1 MNSASSA
8 LYNVLIVDDLDVN
21 RLLVRNA
28 LKSDIFQITEAV
40 DGEQALRCIQKNQY
54 DVVLLDIMMPGIDGA
69 EVCRIIRK
77 EFHDDLLPII
87 MVTAMDDPEGVG
99 IAFEAGANDYISK
112 PFSKY
117 ELSSRVKSFAERRRI
132 EKELIKRKEYIDAV
146 MANMRDGIITIN
158 DDGSIDSFNPAAE
171 QMFGIDQQAVIGEH
185 IKTIFTIPSHQQ
197 FQDHIASL
205 TLLDAE
211 SKAEVLPLALEGLRK
226 DGSIFPLDLLL
237 SEMNIGDK
245 QLMIGNVRDTT
256 RRKQNEERM
265 LYLANFDDLTGLPNR
280 NLFQDRLQ
288 HAVERAQRAK
298 QYVALLYID
307 LDDFKRI
314 NDTMGHKIGDQL
326 VQSVAERLRDCV
338 RKSDTVARIGGDEFA
353 VVLEGVDDTNSAT
366 QTAEKI
372 IDFMNRS
379 IMLDNNEV
387 YVTCSIGIVLYP
399 TDTVNVQD
407 MLKDADAAM
416 YRAKGLG
423 KNRYQYYEPDMNTRS
438 LEQLLLESS
447 LRRALNNEEFML
459 HYQPQMDVASG
470 RIVAMEALLRWQHPE
485 RGMLPPVEF
494 ITLLEET
501 GLIIPI
507 GEYVLK
513 TACAQ
518 NVYWQQQGMEPRVV
532 SVNLSA
538 KQFDDPGLIDKIE
551 LILQE
556 TGLDPKYLE
565 LEITESSI
573 MRDVE
578 SCVQKFRILDRMGI
592 SIAID
597 DFGTGYSSLS
607 YLRQFPVDT
616 LKIDRSFVIDAT
628 RSEDGLA
635 IPKAIIGMAQAL
647 NMKVVAEGVETNE
660 QLDLFTKEQ
669 CHSIQGYFFSKPLP
683 VDQMTELLVQ
693 YSVEPIG
700 THK

>member
-21 RLLVRNA
+21 RLLVKNA
-28 LKSDIFQITEAV
+28 LKSEIFHVSEAI
-40 DGEQALRCIQKNQY
+40 DGEQALRCIQMNQY

-69 EVCRIIRK
+69 EVCRIVRK
-77 EFHDDLLPII
+77 ELHDDLLPII
-87 MVTAMDDPEGVG
+87 MVTAMDDPEGIG
-99 IAFEAGANDYISK
+99 IAFQAGANDYISK

-146 MANMRDGIITIN
+146 MANMRDGIITI
-158 DDGSIDSFNPAAE
+158 DEHGLIDSFNPAAE
-171 QMFGIDQQAVIGEH
+171 QMFGFSQQAIIGEH
-185 IKTIFTIPSHQQ
+185 IKSLFTISSHQQ
-197 FQDHIASL
+197 YQDHIASL
-205 TLLDAE
+205 TLLDSE
-211 SKAEVLPLALEGLRK
+211 SKAEVMPLVLEGLRK

-237 SEMNIGDK
+237 SEMKIGDK
-245 QLMIGNVRDTT
+245 RLMIGNIRDTT

-298 QYVALLYID
+298 QYVALFYID

-326 VQSVAERLRDCV
+326 VQSVAERLSDCV

-366 QTAEKI
+366 QTADKI
-372 IDFMNRS
+372 IEVMNRS

-399 TDTVNVQD
+399 TDTVNAQE

-423 KNRYQYYEPDMNTRS
+423 KNRYQYYTPDMNTRS
-438 LEQLLLESS
+438 LEQLLLETS
-447 LRRALNNEEFML
+447 LRRALYNEEFML
-459 HYQPQMDVASG
+459 HYQPQMDVGSG

-485 RGMLPPVEF
+485 RGMLPPIEF

-507 GEYVLK
+507 GEYVLR

-518 NVYWQQQGMEPRVV
+518 NANWQQQGMEPRVV

-538 KQFDDPGLIDKIE
+538 KQFDDPGLINKIE
-551 LILQE
+551 LILEE
-556 TGLDPKYLE
+556 TGLDPEYLE

-578 SCVQKFRILDRMGI
+578 SCVEKFRILDRMGI

-628 RSEDGLA
+628 RSDDGLA

-647 NMKVVAEGVETNE
+647 NMKVVAEGVETDE
-660 QLDLFTKEQ
+660 QLELFTREQ

-683 VDQMTELLVQ
+683 VDQMTDLLLK
-693 YSVEPIG
+693 YSVKSGID
-700 THK
+700 K